1 MKKKIF
7 LHLFAFLCVIL
18 ILNGCSKKTDTEK
31 TPEQSTP
38 TSTSTKEIESKEETV
53 SETPL
58 SDEPRT
64 VLDSYSLDI
73 DGDGTEEKIEL
84 LTSAERGSDGIILW
98 DDGQEWKL
106 TVKKKDSEFVLFH
119 GRIQIGMLNH
129 QIYEVDERLHIAYT
143 LNATAQLAFVHY
155 EFDPDNNVFVK
166 KDEYVTSEGN
176 INVLHHTMN
185 TFDK

>member
-18 ILNGCSKKTDTEK
+18 MLNGCSQQSDTEK
-31 TPEQSTP
+31 MPEQSTS
-38 TSTSTKEIESKEETV
+38 TSTSTEKTESKEETV

-58 SDEPRT
+58 SNELPT

-106 TVKKKDSEFVLFH
+106 TVKKKDSEYVLFH

-129 QIYEVDERLHIAYT
+129 QIYELDERLHIAYT